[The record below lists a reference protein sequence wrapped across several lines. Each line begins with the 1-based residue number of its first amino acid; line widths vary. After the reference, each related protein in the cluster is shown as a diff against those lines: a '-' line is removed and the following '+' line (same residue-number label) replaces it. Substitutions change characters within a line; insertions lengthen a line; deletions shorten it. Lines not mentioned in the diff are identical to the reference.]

1 MKLPFTGYWNLFS
14 RHMLAQK
21 GRFALL
27 VTLLV
32 GGTGLQV
39 AAPQIMRSFM
49 DAAAAGKPLAALTLA
64 AAAFI
69 GTALVQQAVGVARS
83 YLGQSLAWKA
93 TNELRADLAG
103 HALSLDMG
111 FHNDHSPGE
120 LIERIDGDMA
130 ELSSFFSQFVLG
142 LASNGLL
149 LLGIIVALF
158 LEDWRAGLAFACFA
172 AGSLALM
179 SRFKSIAVPH
189 QKARRQAEAA
199 LYGFVEEQLNGTED
213 LRANGAVGWS
223 IRELY
228 LRQAEVLVHSRRA
241 ALRSWLLN
249 NATEFCMVAGMLMSF
264 GFGYWLHAAG
274 LATLG
279 TAYMFV
285 HYLNLL
291 EEPLWEMTR
300 QLQSFQT
307 VGACVERLTE
317 FLALRPE
324 VTDPMGD
331 DRQGDDRE
339 CVGRPEPTKAGEGHE
354 LAFSDVHFGYDGRN
368 AVLKGISFGLRRGR
382 ILGLLGRTGSGKT
395 TLARLV
401 FRLYDPQRGSI
412 TLGGRDLRDSRLT
425 DIRKRVALVTQDVQL
440 FKATV
445 RDNIT
450 FFDESIS
457 DERIMRAIRE
467 LELDSWLESLPGGL
481 DTMLDSGGQG
491 MSAGEAQLLALT
503 RVFLR
508 DPSLVVLDEAS
519 SRLDPATER
528 RLERALDR
536 LLAGRT
542 SMVIAHRLGTLD
554 RAHDIMILEDGG
566 IAEYGERA
574 ALASDGSSR
583 FSGLLRAGLEEVL
596 A

>member
-1 MKLPFTGYWNLFS
+1 MKIPVKGYWKLFS

-27 VTLLV
+27 SVLV
-32 GGTGLQV
+32 VSGAGLQV
-39 AAPQIMRSFM
+39 ATPQIMRSFI
-49 DAAAAGKPLAALTLA
+49 DAAGAGKPLAALTLA

-69 GTALVQQAVGVARS
+69 GVALVQQAVGVLRS
-83 YLGQSLAWKA
+83 YLGQAVAWKA
-93 TNELRADLAG
+93 TNELRADLAA
-103 HALSLDMG
+103 HALALDMDY
-111 FHNDHSPGE
+111 HNDHAPGE
-120 LIERIDGDMA
+120 LIERIDGDMT

-149 LLGIIVALF
+149 LVGVIVALL
-158 LEDWRAGLAFACFA
+158 LEDWRAGLGFAAFALA
-172 AGSLALM
+172 SLALM

-199 LYGFVEEQLNGTED
+199 LYGFIEEQLNGTED
-213 LRANGAVGWS
+213 LRANGAAGWS
-223 IRELY
+223 VRELY
-228 LRQAEVLVHSRRA
+228 RRQAEILTHSRKA
-241 ALRSWLLN
+241 AVRSWMLN
-249 NATEFCMVAGMLMSF
+249 NATELCMVAGMLMSF
-264 GFGYWLHAAG
+264 GFGYGLHAAG
-274 LATLG
+274 LATMG

-291 EEPLWEMTR
+291 EDPLWEMTR

-317 FLALRPE
+317 FLALRPA
-324 VTDPMGD
+324 VVDGARGADGARGTDGAALGETGD
-331 DRQGDDRE
+331 
-339 CVGRPEPTKAGEGHE
+339 E
-354 LAFSDVHFGYDGRN
+354 LTFRDVHFGYGGRD
-368 AVLKGISFGLRRGR
+368 AVLSGVSFGLRRGR

-401 FRLYDPQRGSI
+401 FRLYDPARGSI
-412 TLGGRDLRDSRLT
+412 ALAGKDLRESRLA
-425 DIRKRVALVTQDVQL
+425 DIRRRVALVTQDVQL

-445 RDNIT
+445 RDNLT
-450 FFDESIS
+450 FFDRSVP
-457 DERIMRAIRE
+457 DERILAALRE
-467 LELDSWLESLPGGL
+467 LELDSWLDSLPEGL
-481 DTMLDSGGQG
+481 DTSLEAGGRG

-536 LLAGRT
+536 LLDGRT
-542 SMVIAHRLGTLD
+542 ALVIAHRLGTLD
-554 RAHDIMILEDGG
+554 RAHDIMILEDGN
-566 IAEYGERA
+566 IAEYGERT
-574 ALASDGSSR
+574 ALAADGSSR
-583 FSGLLRAGLEEVL
+583 FAGLLRAGLEEVL